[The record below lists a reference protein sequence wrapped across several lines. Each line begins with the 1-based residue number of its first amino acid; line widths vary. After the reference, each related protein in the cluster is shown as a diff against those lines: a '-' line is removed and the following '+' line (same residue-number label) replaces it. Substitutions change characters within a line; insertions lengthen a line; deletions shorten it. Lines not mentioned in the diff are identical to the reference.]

1 MAMTIQQHLYLLAFE
16 ESYMAQLA
24 QTKASNAFGMHTIS
38 VAEKGNMLNL
48 MRNWI
53 SDHEI
58 GATED
63 VFVQEFREFARPLH
77 SNKGKAA
84 LEKAAA
90 EARRTGGNDLHAQ
103 IRAAAQLRDS
113 RANLFDWKAD
123 KKYNAGT
130 AAIMNIEKALEEN
143 RKAEFKRMHN
153 WKGEGYITVGPTK
166 AVTSVAQRD
175 ATTLGVSALQATV
188 LDALLHKHKQIRM
201 LFTTWKLVEGSTFL
215 RVLASSQNLYDRG
228 FIMNPMIL
236 RANAP
241 GASAINWDIRLNDFF
256 LHAGI
261 EKRAAFVFVTSS
273 VEYATFLDPMTRDA
287 SRRQRMYAAPVGS
300 KVPGLGTWN
309 DMNYPVKPGG
319 SEILTLLE
327 YGYDIEPQDPKFYAE
342 AKLGFVMVPGQRAG
356 LRRERFLQMHASF
369 SEDKYNRLIAFT
381 RKLATLGIFR

>member
-1 MAMTIQQHLYLLAFE
+1 MTIQQHLYLLSFE
-16 ESYMAQLA
+16 EKYMAQLA
-24 QTKASNAFGMHTIS
+24 QSKASNAFGMHTIS
-38 VAEKGNMLNL
+38 VAEKGNMLAL

-63 VFVQEFREFARPLH
+63 VFVEEFKAFARPLH
-77 SNKGKAA
+77 TRKGKAA
-84 LEKAAA
+84 LHQAAA
-90 EARRTGGNDLHAQ
+90 QAHLTGGNSLHAQ
-103 IRAAAQLRDS
+103 IRAAAQLRS
-113 RANLFDWKAD
+113 ERANLFDWNAD

-130 AAIMNIEKALEEN
+130 AAINNLEKALEEN
-143 RKAEFKRMHN
+143 RKAELKRN
-153 WKGEGYITVGPTK
+153 WKNEGGVAIAPTP
-166 AVTSVAQRD
+166 AVASVSQRD
-175 ATTLGVSALQATV
+175 ATTLGVSALQASV
-188 LDALLHKHKQIRM
+188 LDALMHKYKQIRL
-201 LFTTWKLVEGSTFL
+201 LFTTGKLVEGSTFL
-215 RVLASSQNLYDRG
+215 RVLASSQHLYERG

-261 EKRAAFVFVTSS
+261 EKGAAFVFVTSS
-273 VEYATFLDPMTRDA
+273 VEYATFLDPATRDPA
-287 SRRQRMYAAPVGS
+287 KRQRMIDAPVGS

-327 YGYDIEPQDPKFYAE
+327 YGYDVEPQTPQFYAD

-356 LRRERFLQMHASF
+356 ARRERFLQMHAAF
-369 SEDKYNRLIAFT
+369 SEDKYKRLIAFT
-381 RKLATLGIFR
+381 QKLAMLGIYR